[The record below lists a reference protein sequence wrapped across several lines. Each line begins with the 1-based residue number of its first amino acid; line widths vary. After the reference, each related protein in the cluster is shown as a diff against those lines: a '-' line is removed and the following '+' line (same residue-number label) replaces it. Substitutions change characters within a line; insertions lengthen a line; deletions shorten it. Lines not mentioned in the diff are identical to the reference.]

1 MFKNSFTSKLRSRTG
16 SFLLASSVAVAS
28 VAVAGL
34 TESPVK
40 AAPVSFGSITVNR
53 AIASDGSFNVYAGEE
68 ISLNVGTNVS
78 STCLGEVL
86 QPGDVITL
94 TDANFVFFDMTFAYG
109 AHYGLS
115 WTLPDPVPGTFRIDG
130 YTSKLQISTDG
141 TKVFSPKLKVT
152 RSGQLL
158 VEDNGTCG
166 VYPLVY
172 ARIDAT
178 NPDAYNDLKDVSQ
191 YVARVGD
198 ERLSY
203 NARACVDM
211 ALVAPGDVLTY
222 AYELK
227 TGGQD
232 VDPQGGTPNY
242 NWDQPMDGAYP
253 GNTIKDPEPMR
264 LELNM
269 GGASGPNV
277 IAGNTYTFS
286 LDIKKGNDSVAI
298 TCPPSN
304 PSNPGGGGG
313 MPPACTQGA
322 ASSNASGVTLDSN
335 FGTAGVWTPVE
346 SGKSIMIG
354 KSIIGNDGKGY
365 VLATVETPMST
376 GAEVS
381 RLYRLNT
388 DGTIDST
395 WGTSGYVE
403 VSGRFYFMIQGSNG
417 SFILGGSTFVSM
429 SSVSV
434 LVRLTSAGALDSS
447 WGSGGSVS
455 FPAPPSGSFQNFVD
469 IAAGPSG
476 SVYANVETGGC
487 GQGGPC
493 AYTYS
498 VFKVTSTGAVDTN
511 FGTNGKLTVQGMVL
525 RSDSTGAIYV
535 WDTDIMTST
544 STIKKFDANGSTV
557 ASFGSNG
564 VLALSTRINDAQFVG
579 AHMYFVLAEMLSGG
593 GMGGGMFVPPSSKTT
608 VARYD
613 KTTGVLDA
621 TFATAGSST
630 VFESGGND
638 VLRLVPLP
646 DGSFG
651 LIGFSFS
658 MSGPS
663 AFFLLMD
670 SAGTISA
677 NLPSTGATFS
687 SGTCAADTLFGGLFT
702 MGGSFFVFGGKYEMN
717 GNVPMGFKFTISGT
731 TTAPSTTAPS
741 TTAPSTTAPSTT
753 APSTTAPSTTA
764 PSTTVPSTTVP
775 STTVPVATP
784 TLVNSSNQSTLTQQP
799 GSATALVNGQPVTP
813 EVETPANLPAAQV
826 DPEDRSPAEVQSL
839 QAAADDLVSQLNQSA
854 GGSSG
859 LAVVDT
865 PTGANLTGLLTVPV
879 PIENT
884 VLVEAGNKS
893 TLFAALNQDGSVT
906 DVLPG
911 AVIEV
916 LGNGQ
921 IGVLASGLTPG
932 ETVEFVVMSTPTLLG
947 SYTVAAN
954 GTIKG
959 QASLPTNIGLGNH
972 TLVVASPT
980 VQASLGLKVS
990 VGALPAT
997 GSDVLKPLV
1006 VALWLLV
1013 GGAFVAVIRRRSLIV
1028 VR

>member
-34 TESPVK
+34 TESPAS
-40 AAPVSFGSITVNR
+40 AAPVSQGTVMADR
-53 AIASDGSFNVYAGEE
+53 TVASDGTFNVYAGEE
-68 ISLNVGTNVS
+68 VIISVS
-78 STCLGEVL
+78 AQINSGSSCLGVAL
-86 QPGDVITL
+86 QAGDVITM
-94 TDANFVFFDMTFAYG
+94 TEANFGFNGLFDFNYSNNDG
-109 AHYGLS
+109 SNNGSQRGSSY
-115 WTLPDPVPGTFRIDG
+115 TLPNPIPDSFSIYAPQIRQNIASTGTRVI
-130 YTSKLQISTDG
+130 YP
-141 TKVFSPKLKVT
+141 KVKVT
-152 RSGQLL
+152 RGAAVV
-158 VEDNGTCG
+158 VETNNCVNSSPSVGIDANIIGDKN
-166 VYPLVY
+166 VSVY
-172 ARIDAT
+172 A
-178 NPDAYNDLKDVSQ
+178 
-191 YVARVGD
+191 ARVGD
-198 ERLSY
+198 SRLSY
-203 NARACVDM
+203 YANACVDM
-211 ALVAPGDVLTY
+211 ANVAPGDVLTY
-222 AYELK
+222 SYSLQHS
-227 TGGQD
+227 GQE
-232 VDPQGGTPNY
+232 VDPLGNTPNY
-242 NWDQPMDGAYP
+242 YWDQPMDGAYP
-253 GNTIKDPEPMR
+253 GNTIKDPEP
-264 LELNM
+264 LKLKLNISN
-269 GGASGPNV
+269 ASGPNP
-277 IAGNTYTFS
+277 IAGDTYTFS

-304 PSNPGGGGG
+304 PGGGGGGGGG

-335 FGTAGVWTPVE
+335 FGTAGVWTPTE
-346 SGKSIMIG
+346 SGKSIMIHE
-354 KSIIGNDGKGY
+354 SIIGNDGKAY
-365 VLATVETPMST
+365 VLATVDTPMSMGT
-376 GAEVS
+376 AVS

-403 VSGRFYFMIQGSNG
+403 VSGSFNFMIQGSNG

-455 FPAPPSGSFQNFVD
+455 FPAPPSSSFQNFAD

-476 SVYANVETGGC
+476 SVYANVETGEC
-487 GQGGPC
+487 GQGPC
-493 AYTYS
+493 VYTYS
-498 VFKVTSTGAVDTN
+498 VFKVTSTGTVDTN
-511 FGTNGKLTVQGMVL
+511 FGTNGKLTAQGRDL

-535 WDTDIMTST
+535 WDTDIMAST

-579 AHMYFVLAEMLSGG
+579 AHMYFVLAERLSGGGTGGGTGG
-593 GMGGGMFVPPSSKTT
+593 GMGGGMVGPPSSKTT

-630 VFESGGND
+630 VFASGSND
-638 VLRLVPLP
+638 VMRLVPLP

-651 LIGFSFS
+651 LIGFSFG

-687 SGTCAADTLFGGLFT
+687 SGTCAADNLFGGLFT

-717 GNVPMGFKFTISGT
+717 GNVPLGFKFTISGT
-731 TTAPSTTAPS
+731 TTAPSTTA
-741 TTAPSTTAPSTT
+741 
-753 APSTTAPSTTA
+753 
-764 PSTTVPSTTVP
+764 
-775 STTVPVATP
+775 PVATP

-932 ETVEFVVMSTPTLLG
+932 ETVEFVVMSTPTLID

-990 VGALPAT
+990 VGTLPAT
-997 GSDVLKPLV
+997 GSDVSKPLV

-1013 GGAFVAVIRRRSLIV
+1013 GGAFVAVIRRRSLII